1 MALKRVPQK
10 RAFRI
15 TQRLN
20 TVTNQTLASPTYN
33 GNGVT
38 TAFSTTFS
46 FLDNEDLKVV
56 ETSSTGVETEKI
68 LDTDYTVT
76 GAGDPSSGTVTFLTP
91 PASGTKVNI
100 LTDMKLVQET
110 HYTNGG
116 RFPAESHEMVAD
128 RLTKMVQQLT
138 EVSDRSLKLPVSKS
152 AVTTQISGLGAN
164 KLIRMNAAAD
174 GIEAVSATDAALSA
188 SLTPTDG
195 GFIVGDGTDFVVE
208 TGSTARTSLGLG
220 SIATQDASSVTI
232 TGGSVTGITDIAV
245 ADGGTGAS
253 TPSDARTNLG
263 LVIGTDVQ
271 AYDAELAALA
281 GLTSAADKL
290 PYFTG
295 SGTAATT
302 DFTAAGRALLDD
314 ANASAQRT
322 TLGLAIGTDVQ
333 AHSANLDA
341 LGGVTSAADTLPY
354 FTGSGTAGTTTLSS
368 YGRSL
373 IDDADAA
380 TARST
385 LGLGSLATASTVNLA
400 TEVTGNLSV
409 NNLNSGTSA
418 SSSTFWRGDGT
429 WATPAGAG
437 NVTGAAASTDGE
449 MVLYS
454 STSGTVLK
462 RSNTLSG
469 RPLLTSGVVS
479 VGNVN
484 LASEVTGNLPVGNLN
499 SGTSASSTTFWRG
512 DGTWATPASSATQIL
527 LQTNTSSS
535 SVISEFNNKFSSA
548 YDQYIFEFL
557 DVLPAT
563 DNVLLAVQLGTGGT
577 PTYVTTNYKWAVFC
591 GEGNT
596 GYQNSANSGDSQ
608 AYITPNGRS
617 TTYIDNS
624 STTAGLSGF
633 LKLYGTN
640 TTSRV
645 AKGVGEIVWVGA
657 DASTLI
663 NSYPTFYQPAAT
675 FTAIKFYFSAGNIA
689 SGVIKMY
696 GIKNT

>member
-232 TGGSVTGITDIAV
+232 TGGSVTGITDLAV

-302 DFTAAGRALLDD
+302 DFTSAGRALLDD

-341 LGGVTSAADTLPY
+341 LGGVTSAADKVPY

-429 WATPAGAG
+429 WATPAGGG

-499 SGTSASSTTFWRG
+499 SGTSASSSTFWRG
-512 DGTWATPASSATQIL
+512 DGTWAAPTGGQLILISSTSISNTASVAFTGLSSTYQAYLVVFTDIVPVTDATNL
-527 LQTNTSSS
+527 LLTASTDNGSSYLASTNYEWVARSSS
-535 SVISEFNNKFSSA
+535 TSYTLNWSGNNADSS
-548 YDQYIFEFL
+548 I
-557 DVLPAT
+557 VL
-563 DNVLLAVQLGTGGT
+563 
-577 PTYVTTNYKWAVFC
+577 
-591 GEGNT
+591 
-596 GYQNSANSGDSQ
+596 
-608 AYITPNGRS
+608 NG
-617 TTYIDNS
+617 
-624 STTAGLSGF
+624 TTAGLPLGN
-633 LKLYGTN
+633 GTGESWSVEVFVAN
-640 TTSRV
+640 PSQTTNYHTITFKAGGRTNGSEQTV
-645 AKGVGEIVWVGA
+645 CDGMGNVKTTTA
-657 DASTLI
+657 I
-663 NSYPTFYQPAAT
+663 N
-675 FTAIKFYFSAGNIA
+675 AIKFAMSSGNLSTGRITLF
-689 SGVIKMY
+689 
-696 GIKNT
+696 GIKHT

>member
-232 TGGSVTGITDIAV
+232 TGGSVTGITDLAV
-245 ADGGTGAS
+245 ADGGTGSS
-253 TPSDARTNLG
+253 TPSGARTNLG

-499 SGTSASSTTFWRG
+499 SGTSASSSTFWRG
-512 DGTWATPASSATQIL
+512 DGTWAAPVSGQLVLISS
-527 LQTNTSSS
+527 TSISSLS
-535 SVISEFNNKFSSA
+535 SVSFTGLSSTYQAYLIVFSDIVPAIDNNNLLFTAS
-548 YDQYIFEFL
+548 
-557 DVLPAT
+557 T
-563 DNVLLAVQLGTGGT
+563 DNGSSYLASTNYEWVNVTNSTSASGTKSHNNADSSITLNGTSAGFPLGNGIGESWSGEIVVYN
-577 PTYVTTNYKWAVFC
+577 PSQTTNYHTLTFIA
-591 GEGNT
+591 GGRTTGNEQTICT
-596 GYQNSANSGDSQ
+596 GMGNVK
-608 AYITPNGRS
+608 T
-617 TTYIDNS
+617 
-624 STTAGLSGF
+624 TTAINAV
-633 LKLYGTN
+633 KLAVY
-640 TTSRV
+640 
-645 AKGVGEIVWVGA
+645 
-657 DASTLI
+657 
-663 NSYPTFYQPAAT
+663 
-675 FTAIKFYFSAGNIA
+675 AGNLSTGRITLF
-689 SGVIKMY
+689 
-696 GIKNT
+696 GIKHT